1 MARKDAR
8 CSDGDFI
15 SLIETQGPSATARI
29 LGISVK
35 NVQVRRVRLETVHG
49 VILPKHTENSSRARA
64 ELVRPAARVPLTIKN
79 GIVLIGSDSHY
90 WPGQISAA
98 HRAFVQFCDYWNPVA
113 VIKNGDE
120 LDGATISRH
129 PPIGWEDMPT
139 VAQEIECVKERL
151 AEITDVLA
159 PEVPCLWPLGNHDAR
174 YETRLATVASEYAKV
189 HGVHLKD
196 HFPDWTPCWSV
207 FINDDVVVKHR
218 YKGGMHADRNN
229 VLWAGRSTVTG
240 HLHRL
245 RSTPYTDYNGTR
257 YGIECGTIAE
267 IGGPQFQDYTE
278 TNPLNWQQG
287 FAFLTFRDG
296 KLMWPEFVATVDET
310 HVQFRGEI
318 ISV

>member
-15 SLIETQGPSATARI
+15 SLIETQGPAATARI
-29 LGISVK
+29 LNISLK
-35 NVQVRRVRLETVHG
+35 NIKARRIRLEAVHG
-49 VILPKHTENSSRARA
+49 VIIPKNANNSARGRAGLTA
-64 ELVRPAARVPLTIKN
+64 PAARVPLKIDN
-79 GIVLIGSDSHY
+79 GVLLIGSDSHY

-98 HRAFVQFCDYWNPVA
+98 HRAFVQFCNYWEPVA
-113 VIKNGDE
+113 IIKNGDE

-129 PPIGWEDMPT
+129 PPIGWESMPT
-139 VAQEIECVKERL
+139 VAEEIECVKERL
-151 AEITDVLA
+151 SEISNAVNDDTPL
-159 PEVPCLWPLGNHDAR
+159 LWPLGNHDAR
-174 YETRLATVASEYAKV
+174 YETRLATVAPEYAKV

-207 FINDDVVVKHR
+207 FVNDDLVVKHR
-218 YKGGMHADRNN
+218 YKGGLHASHNN

-245 RSTPYTDYNGTR
+245 RVTAYTDYNGTR

-267 IGGPQFQDYTE
+267 IRGPQFQDYTE

-287 FAFLTFRDG
+287 FIFLTFKDG
-296 KLMWPEFVATVDET
+296 KLMWPEIVATIDDT